1 MTRDDLVT
9 SAFGRF
15 VKVGGLVGRV
25 GVSMLGEQAVGLLR
39 EGPARRLKKADAMVR
54 NAVRIADTLGEMKG
68 AAMKVGQMLSLHEGL
83 LPPEVAAILGALQ
96 KEAPSV
102 SFDVMERALRRE
114 LDDYDAL
121 FESIEPEAS
130 AAASIGQVHRGVLR
144 DGREVAVKI
153 QYPEVD
159 RMVEADLRNLK
170 TLLGNLVSLFSDIDF
185 EPVWEEV
192 RERLFEE
199 LDYLQEADN
208 IRRTA
213 AMHADCAEILVP
225 DVVEEAS
232 SRRVLTMEFLDGIP
246 SADAASN
253 RYPQHLRDQWG
264 VNLFEFTLRGLFEH
278 RFLHADPNFANFAF
292 RETGQVI
299 VYDYGCMKEIPADI
313 AAGYSG
319 LIDAVIHQDK
329 AAIPGILRNMGV
341 FKEGGTAFPRDMTD
355 PYVDLVQGHDI
366 LFNLAGNCIRICG
379 GQGNF
384 IDDWNNNQVCLHG
397 EVEIRDGLGLDALG
411 GVDHQEGA
419 LAAHQRAAHLVGEVD
434 VPGSVDQVQFV
445 LLPVTLKLHRD
456 GASLDRDSTSSF
468 KFHVVQELI
477 LHFAFGYRPR
487 VFEHAISQRTFAMI
501 DVCNYAEIPY

>member
-1 MTRDDLVT
+1 MSRESLIT

-25 GVSMLGEQAVGLLR
+25 GVSMLGEQAAALLR
-39 EGPARRLKKADAMVR
+39 DGPTAQLKKAENTVR

-83 LPPEVAAILGALQ
+83 LPPEVAAILSVLQ

-102 SFDVMERALRRE
+102 SFDVMERMLRHE
-114 LDDYDAL
+114 LDDVDAL
-121 FESIEPEAS
+121 FESIEPEAY

-153 QYPEVD
+153 QYPDVD
-159 RMVEADLRNLK
+159 RMVEADLKNLK
-170 TLLGNLVSLFSDIDF
+170 ALLGNLIGLFTDIDF

-192 RERLFEE
+192 KERLYEE
-199 LDYLQEADN
+199 LDYLKEAGN
-208 IRRTA
+208 IRRAA
-213 AMHADCAEILVP
+213 AMQANWPEVLVP
-225 DVVEEAS
+225 DVVQEAT

-246 SADAASN
+246 SADAASD

-264 VNLFEFTLRGLFEH
+264 VNLFAFTLRGLFEH

-319 LIDAVIHQDK
+319 LIDAVIHKDK
-329 AAIPGILRNMGV
+329 AAIPGILHNMGV

-355 PYVDLVQGHDI
+355 PYVDLVQDI
-366 LFNLAGNCIRICG
+366 VRASPPYTFGDDSSIYEAIYDLGMSNWRDASDVRFPRDIV
-379 GQGNF
+379 F
-384 IDDWNNNQVCLHG
+384 IDRTLV
-397 EVEIRDGLGLDALG
+397 GLFGNLG
-411 GVDHQEGA
+411 KLRASGPWRKLLLQYTASPAAA
-419 LAAHQRAAHLVGEVD
+419 LAN
-434 VPGSVDQVQFV
+434 
-445 LLPVTLKLHRD
+445 
-456 GASLDRDSTSSF
+456 AS
-468 KFHVVQELI
+468 
-477 LHFAFGYRPR
+477 
-487 VFEHAISQRTFAMI
+487 
-501 DVCNYAEIPY
+501 